1 MADLTWYSKAKSD
14 EVFATKAELAAAQ
27 LAGPGAAPDLSAYA
41 TKADMASADAALS
54 SRIDGVKATAD
65 AALPAATASS
75 TYATKAEVEEVRK
88 AVPQPTPAPD
98 LTPYAKKADTD
109 AADGALGKRIDSV
122 SAVAS
127 AAAPMSAL
135 APYATT
141 AAVAGTYATKEALSG
156 YLKATDASDTY
167 ATKSD
172 LAQAQLGGGAQAPD
186 LSGLATKAEVRQADT
201 ALGAR
206 IDGVKATAEA
216 ALPATTA
223 ATTYATKADVSSAD
237 AALGQRIDTVSAKA
251 DAALPAATASTTY
264 ATKAEVSA
272 ARAAAEGA
280 LTDTAASAKYAAKAD
295 LSQYATTSSVSST
308 YATKEALT
316 AATAPVAGLTSKV
329 TAMET
334 AVGKKA
340 DTTALVGFLPK
351 AEATA
356 TYATKTDLEGV
367 RAAIPQT
374 PQEPDLSAYLRSS
387 DAASTYATK
396 ASLADYV
403 TRSDAGQQYAT
414 NENLQRELALKAGL
428 TDLNDV
434 TRRVD
439 SLGAVLSPFKPGE
452 RYYSPVTYF
461 WPDYYQKAP
470 NVSKWGQILKF
481 AGSLGIVILNRNSG
495 NWDEFNVDF
504 KKQAEL
510 ALAAGAKRAV
520 FYVKTQYL
528 SAALPA
534 GDPGRANVPDVDK
547 YTEDYILGQIDKA
560 KTQYGDVC
568 QGVFLDETINGWGA
582 QAGRVPAY
590 KALIDRIRAKYGKDF
605 LIVVNSGSNISEDM
619 CKLDFDVCM
628 MFEKD
633 ATAFLNEDP
642 STPILPDHMKA
653 YPSTRWW
660 AVVHG
665 VTSENYRKVFDKADS
680 LDIAHL
686 YITDGQLREDPQ
698 RGGQWEP
705 VGNPYANPPSDHIHE
720 LVVPWLKGY
729 LPLKLEVDDL
739 RSRPRILSLGKH
751 EAVPT
756 GTPAG
761 TIIVRKE
768 A

>member
-27 LAGPGAAPDLSAYA
+27 VGGGGPAPDLSAYA
-41 TKADMASADAALS
+41 TKSEMTSADAALS
-54 SRIDGVKATAD
+54 SRIDDVKTVAD

-75 TYATKAEVEEVRK
+75 TYATKDELSEVRRQ
-88 AVPQPTPAPD
+88 AQPAPAPD
-98 LTPYAKKADTD
+98 LSGLATKAEMS
-109 AADGALGKRIDSV
+109 AADDTLGKRID
-122 SAVAS
+122 AVKETAD

-141 AAVAGTYATKEALSG
+141 AAVAGTYATKEALAG
-156 YLKATDASDTY
+156 YLTTSDAAATY
-167 ATKSD
+167 ATKAA
-172 LAQAQLGGGAQAPD
+172 LAQAQIGGGGQAPD
-186 LSGLATKAEVRQADT
+186 LSGLATKAEVSSAGE

-223 ATTYATKADVSSAD
+223 ATTYATKAE
-237 AALGQRIDTVSAKA
+237 VSAVRSTA
-251 DAALPAATASTTY
+251 EAALPKTEA
-264 ATKAEVSA
+264 
-272 ARAAAEGA
+272 
-280 LTDTAASAKYAAKAD
+280 DTR
-295 LSQYATTSSVSST
+295 
-308 YATKEALT
+308 YATKEALA
-316 AATAPVAGLTSKV
+316 AATAPIAGLSSKV
-329 TAMET
+329 SDLET

-340 DTTALVGFLPK
+340 DTSALVGFLPK

-367 RAAIPQT
+367 RAALPQAAPT
-374 PQEPDLSAYLRSS
+374 PDLSPYLRAA
-387 DAASTYATK
+387 DAAATYATK
-396 ASLADYV
+396 ASLTDYV
-403 TRSDAGQQYAT
+403 TRSDADQQYVS
-414 NENLQRELALKAGL
+414 NENLQRELGHKAGL

-470 NVSKWGQILKF
+470 NVSKWSQILKF

-495 NWDEFNVDF
+495 NWDTYDKDF
-504 KKQAEL
+504 DTQAKL

-520 FYVKTQYL
+520 FYVKTQYI
-528 SAALPA
+528 AATLPA
-534 GDPGRANVPDVDK
+534 GDPGRNNVPEVDK
-547 YTEDYILGQIDKA
+547 YTPDYILGQIDKA

-568 QGVFLDETINGWGA
+568 QGVFLDETINGWGD
-582 QAGRVPAY
+582 QAKRVPAY
-590 KALIDRIRAKYGKDF
+590 KALIDRIRSKYGKDF
-605 LIVVNSGSNISEDM
+605 LIVVNSGSNISEEM

-642 STPILPDHMKA
+642 GTPILPAHMAA

-680 LDIAHL
+680 LGIAHL

-720 LVVPWLKGY
+720 LVIPWLKGY
-729 LPLKLEVDDL
+729 LTLKLEVDDL

-751 EAVPT
+751 EAVPA